1 MNTYGYIYRPD
12 YTGRGYT
19 RDRVRL
25 TGYYN
30 LERRIDELRHRL
42 PKKEL
47 DVFVSHKSEDKD
59 TAEEVAETI
68 ADCGLT
74 VYLDIWDPNVD
85 VDGPELVDHIQSV
98 IGCCN
103 SLIAV
108 VSHNTVRSWWVPLE
122 IGIAITKELH
132 LGTFL
137 VPSPDYTKRDFP
149 SYLWNWPVLK
159 DTDKL
164 EDWCRERQYEDS
176 PQLFYES
183 LKRQYP
189 SMFQR

>member
-1 MNTYGYIYRPD
+1 MNTSGYIYTHDP
-12 YTGRGYT
+12 YYGYT

-30 LERRIDELRHRL
+30 LERRIDESHRL
-42 PKKEL
+42 SEKKL

-68 ADCGLT
+68 AECGLS

-85 VDGPELVDHIQSV
+85 VDGPELVDHIESV
-98 IGCCN
+98 IGCCR

-108 VSHNTVRSWWVPLE
+108 VSYKTVESWWVPLE
-122 IGIAITKELH
+122 IGIAITEDLH

-137 VPSPDYTKRDFP
+137 VLSSYYTKRNFP
-149 SYLWNWPVLK
+149 SYLWKWPVLEE
-159 DTDKL
+159 T
-164 EDWCRERQYEDS
+164 EDLTSWCRERKRTNS
-176 PQLFYES
+176 TQLFYES
-183 LKRQYP
+183 LKRNH
-189 SMFQR
+189 SNMFRR

>member
-1 MNTYGYIYRPD
+1 MNTYGYIYTPYYGSYERKKI
-12 YTGRGYT
+12 Y
-19 RDRVRL
+19 L
-25 TGYYN
+25 TEHSN

-59 TAEEVAETI
+59 TAEKVARKI
-68 ADCGLT
+68 AECGLT

-85 VDGPELVDHIQSV
+85 VDGPELVDHIESV
-98 IGCCN
+98 IGCCR

-108 VSHNTVRSWWVPLE
+108 VSYKTVESWWVPLE
-122 IGIAITKELH
+122 IGIAITEDLY

-137 VPSPDYTKRDFP
+137 TSTYTKNFVP
-149 SYLWNWPVLK
+149 SYLWKWPVLE
-159 DTDKL
+159 DEVDL
-164 EDWCRERQYEDS
+164 ESWCSERQDADS

-183 LKRQYP
+183 LKLNY
-189 SMFQR
+189 SYMFQP